1 MPTDDPTT
9 PTPSERL
16 NNRELLHRTI
26 IRIRTD
32 LTRAEKL
39 TRLIGINQPTPPEV
53 FQALQTLHRYTTE
66 LIRLGRP
73 GPGRHR
79 PKP

>member
-1 MPTDDPTT
+1 MPDNDDT
-9 PTPSERL
+9 TPSERL

-39 TRLIGINQPTPPEV
+39 TRLIGTNSPTPAAV
-53 FQALQTLHRYTTE
+53 FEALQTLQTYTIE
-66 LIRLGRP
+66 LMREGRP
-73 GPGRHR
+73 PRR
-79 PKP
+79 PPKP

>member
-1 MPTDDPTT
+1 MPDNDDT
-9 PTPSERL
+9 TPSERL

-39 TRLIGINQPTPPEV
+39 TRLIGINSPTPPEV
-53 FQALQTLHRYTTE
+53 FQALQTLQTYTAE
-66 LIRLGRP
+66 LIRQGRP

>member
-39 TRLIGINQPTPPEV
+39 TRLIGTNSPTPVEV
-53 FQALQTLHRYTTE
+53 FEALQTLQTYTIE
-66 LIRLGRP
+66 LMREGRP
-73 GPGRHR
+73 PRR
-79 PKP
+79 PPKP

>member
-1 MPTDDPTT
+1 MPDKDATT

-16 NNRELLHRTI
+16 NNRELLFRTV
-26 IRIRTD
+26 IRIRQD

-39 TRLIGINQPTPPEV
+39 ARLVGLNSPTPPEV